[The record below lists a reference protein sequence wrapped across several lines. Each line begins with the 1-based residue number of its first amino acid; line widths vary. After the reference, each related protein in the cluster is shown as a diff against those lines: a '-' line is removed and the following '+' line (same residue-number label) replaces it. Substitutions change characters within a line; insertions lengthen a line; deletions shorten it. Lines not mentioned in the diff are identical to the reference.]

1 MMTSSTATR
10 RLAVLVLTLVL
21 LAVTVLPIAAVSY
34 PRAIDYVADDA
45 DVLTDETA
53 AGIKKINK
61 SLNNDTGC
69 RVSVC
74 TVRTTGAIDVA
85 EYAKGVFTNWKLGEG
100 VLLLLSTDDK
110 SYYLLPSTGV
120 ESVLTT
126 ETLTE
131 IRDTVLEPD
140 FAAGD
145 FDHAAAACVNK
156 LAATMTASNLQK
168 NAAQTTDTAAPTEA
182 KSTTAG
188 SVIVTILKVILWLVI
203 IAAVAFVVL
212 FIAAL
217 FNDTAAEIL
226 ANTVFRKNHQ
236 QQSFHMAESDYD
248 ERLYGRPQ
256 QANGQRTASGNRPY
270 PTNGQ
275 RSVDGQRSYP
285 ANGQR
290 PNSASGNRS
299 YPANGQ
305 PNRNA
310 NNPYRPQNGSYDYT
324 GRRTR

>member
-1 MMTSSTATR
+1 MTSSTVTR
-10 RLAVLVLTLVL
+10 RLTVFVLTLVL

-53 AGIKKINK
+53 ANIKKVNK
-61 SLNNDTGC
+61 SLNMDTGC

-74 TVRTTGAIDVA
+74 TVRTTGAIDIA
-85 EYAKGVFTNWKLGEG
+85 EYANGVFSNWKLGEG

-126 ETLTE
+126 EVLTE

-156 LAATMTASNLQK
+156 LAATMSAAASLQK
-168 NAAQTTDTAAPTEA
+168 TAAQTAADTAATTAPAEA

-188 SVIVTILKVILWLVI
+188 SVIVTLLKVILWLVI
-203 IAAVAFVVL
+203 IAVVAFVVL

-217 FNDTAAEIL
+217 FNDTAAEFL
-226 ANTVFRKNHQ
+226 ANTVFRKNHR

-290 PNSASGNRS
+290 P
-299 YPANGQ
+299 ANGQ